1 MIWSKKFVGL
11 KVLGHFLTHPS
22 EEIHLKELGRV
33 LEISPGSAK
42 KYCDDLAA
50 AGLLR
55 ESALGNLRL
64 LRLNRDDFAV
74 RGMMRAYHLFRFKE
88 LGIEDLAE
96 GCTSFAVYGSFA
108 SGNFDERSDLDLL
121 VISEEADVNRDR
133 VLAFQEKLGRSV
145 QLTVMPYYR
154 WEALKKEGDGF
165 AENVLRD
172 HVLVKGVEL

>member
-1 MIWSKKFVGL
+1 MIWSEKFVGL

-22 EEIHLKELGRV
+22 EEIHLKELSRV

-50 AGLLR
+50 AGLIQ

-74 RGMMRAYHLFRFKE
+74 RGMMIACHLFHFKE
-88 LGIEDLAE
+88 LGIENLAE
-96 GCTSFAVYGSFA
+96 GCTSFAIYGSFA
-108 SGNFDERSDLDLL
+108 SGNFDELSDLDLL
-121 VISEEADVNRDR
+121 VIGEEADVKRDR
-133 VLAFQEKLGRSV
+133 ILAFQEMLGRSV
-145 QLTVMPYYR
+145 QLTVLPYYR

-165 AENVLRD
+165 AESVLRD

>member
-1 MIWSKKFVGL
+1 MIWSEKYVGL
-11 KVLGHFLTHPS
+11 KVLGYFLTHPS

-50 AGLLR
+50 FGLIQ

-74 RGMMRAYHLFRFKE
+74 RGMMTACHLFLFKE
-88 LGIEDLAE
+88 LGIENLAE
-96 GCTSFAVYGSFA
+96 GCISFAIYGSFA

-121 VISEEADVNRDR
+121 VIGEETDVKRDR

-145 QLTVMPYYR
+145 QLTVLPYYR

-165 AENVLRD
+165 AESVLRD